1 MLTLLLIPLRACA
14 FGLGLLVVIITCISA
29 LRTFVLPR
37 SAPDVIS
44 RSVFIWMRALF
55 ELRKKRMETF
65 AQRDRAMELYAP
77 LSLITLLCAWL
88 ICIQAGYMGMYWAVD
103 SESIYD
109 AFKISGSSLLTLGFT
124 LVDNL
129 PTTIL
134 AFSEATIGLILIALL
149 ISYLPTIYSAFQ
161 RRESAVT
168 MLEVRAGSPPSAVEM
183 IIRYTRLK
191 RLDELGEIWKSWEM
205 WFVDIE
211 ESHTSLAALSFFRSP
226 QPHRSWITAA
236 GTILDAAALV
246 RSSVDIPTDSQADLC
261 IRAGYL
267 ALRYIAAFF
276 RIAYNPE
283 PQPTDPISISRTEF
297 DEALHELE
305 DAGVPLKPDRE
316 QSWKDFVGWRVNYD
330 TVLLP
335 LTELTMAP
343 VARWSSDRRLDKN
356 SEVVLRWRKGEKPVE
371 RHEFIPPS
379 SLEQ

>member
-1 MLTLLLIPLRACA
+1 MLTLLLIPLRAFA
-14 FGLGLLVVIITCISA
+14 FVLGLLVVISTCISA

-37 SAPDVIS
+37 SAPDTIS
-44 RSVFIWMRALF
+44 RAVFIWVRALF
-55 ELRKKRMETF
+55 ELRKKRLETF
-65 AQRDRAMELYAP
+65 VQRDRAMELYAP
-77 LSLITLLCAWL
+77 LSLIALLCTWL
-88 ICIQAGYMGMYWAVD
+88 ICIQVGYMGMYWAVD
-103 SESIYD
+103 GQSVYD

-134 AFSEATIGLILIALL
+134 TFSEATIGLILIALL

-161 RRESAVT
+161 RREGAVT
-168 MLEVRAGSPPSAVEM
+168 MLEIRAGSPPSAVEM
-183 IIRYTRLK
+183 LIRYTRLK
-191 RLDELGEIWKSWEM
+191 RLDELGEIWRSWEM

-236 GTILDAAALV
+236 GAILDVASLV

-267 ALRYIAAFF
+267 ALRYIASFF
-276 RIAYNPE
+276 RIAYNSE
-283 PQPTDPISISRTEF
+283 PQATDPISISRAEF
-297 DEALHELE
+297 DEALRELE

-316 QSWKDFVGWRVNYD
+316 QAWKDFAGWRVNYD
-330 TVLLP
+330 TVLLA
-335 LTELTMAP
+335 LSELMMAP
-343 VARWSSDRRLDKN
+343 VARWSSDRQLDTT
-356 SEVVLRWRKGEKPVE
+356 SEIVLRWRKGGKPIE

-379 SLEQ
+379 SLE

>member
-1 MLTLLLIPLRACA
+1 MLTLLLIPLRAFA
-14 FGLGLLVVIITCISA
+14 FVLGLLVVISTCISA

-37 SAPDVIS
+37 SAPDTIS
-44 RSVFIWMRALF
+44 RAVFIWVRALF
-55 ELRKKRMETF
+55 ELRKKRLETF
-65 AQRDRAMELYAP
+65 VQRDRAMELYAP
-77 LSLITLLCAWL
+77 LSLIALLCTWL
-88 ICIQAGYMGMYWAVD
+88 ICIQVGYMGMYWAVD
-103 SESIYD
+103 GQSVYD

-134 AFSEATIGLILIALL
+134 TFSEATIGLILIALL

-161 RRESAVT
+161 RREGAVT
-168 MLEVRAGSPPSAVEM
+168 MLEIRAGSPPSAVEM
-183 IIRYTRLK
+183 LIRYTRLK
-191 RLDELGEIWKSWEM
+191 RLDELGEIWRSWEM

-236 GTILDAAALV
+236 GAILDVASLV

-267 ALRYIAAFF
+267 ALRYIASFF
-276 RIAYNPE
+276 RIAYNSE
-283 PQPTDPISISRTEF
+283 PQATDPISISRAEF
-297 DEALHELE
+297 DEALRELE

-316 QSWKDFVGWRVNYD
+316 QAWKDFAGWRVNYD
-330 TVLLP
+330 TVLLA
-335 LTELTMAP
+335 LSELMMAP
-343 VARWSSDRRLDKN
+343 VARWSSDRQLDTA
-356 SEVVLRWRKGEKPVE
+356 SGIVLRWRKGGKPIE

-379 SLEQ
+379 SLE

>member
-1 MLTLLLIPLRACA
+1 MLTLLLIPLRAFA
-14 FGLGLLVVIITCISA
+14 FVLGLLVVISTCISA

-37 SAPDVIS
+37 SAPDTIS
-44 RSVFIWMRALF
+44 RAVFIWVRALF
-55 ELRKKRMETF
+55 ELRKKRLETF
-65 AQRDRAMELYAP
+65 VQRDRAMELYAP
-77 LSLITLLCAWL
+77 LSLIALLCTWL
-88 ICIQAGYMGMYWAVD
+88 ICIQVGYMGMYWAVD
-103 SESIYD
+103 GQSVYD

-134 AFSEATIGLILIALL
+134 TFSEATIGLILIALL

-161 RRESAVT
+161 RREGAVT
-168 MLEVRAGSPPSAVEM
+168 MLEIRAGSPPSAVEM
-183 IIRYTRLK
+183 LIRYTRLK
-191 RLDELGEIWKSWEM
+191 RLDELGEIWRSWEM

-236 GTILDAAALV
+236 GAILDVASLV

-267 ALRYIAAFF
+267 ALRYIASFF
-276 RIAYNPE
+276 RIAYNSE
-283 PQPTDPISISRTEF
+283 PQATDPISISRAEF
-297 DEALHELE
+297 DEALRELE

-316 QSWKDFVGWRVNYD
+316 QAWKDFAGWRVNYD
-330 TVLLP
+330 TVLLA
-335 LTELTMAP
+335 LSELMMAP
-343 VARWSSDRRLDKN
+343 VARWSSDRQLDTT
-356 SEVVLRWRKGEKPVE
+356 SENVLRWRKGGKPIE

-379 SLEQ
+379 SLE